1 MHPQTAHSFAIN
13 IDSSF
18 LFCSEWGTRDTVVA
32 KANQLPAVTD
42 LELSQ
47 GSGLQ
52 THVEVNLMF
61 IKIKW
66 N

>member
-1 MHPQTAHSFAIN
+1 M
-13 IDSSF
+13 
-18 LFCSEWGTRDTVVA
+18 VA